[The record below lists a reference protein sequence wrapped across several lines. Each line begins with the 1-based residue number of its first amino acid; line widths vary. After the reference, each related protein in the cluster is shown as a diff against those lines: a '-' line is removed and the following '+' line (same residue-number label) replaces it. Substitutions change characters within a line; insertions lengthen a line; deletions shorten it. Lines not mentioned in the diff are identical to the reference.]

1 MKKLDYKEYVKNLS
15 DVEVF
20 VSRENDEVMTGEEFV
35 STFVDGENVH
45 NLNAN
50 NTDDKQLIGEIHMQW
65 KIYVKDNVTIKTYN
79 L

>member
-1 MKKLDYKEYVKNLS
+1 MKKLDYKEYVKDLS

>member
-1 MKKLDYKEYVKNLS
+1 M
-15 DVEVF
+15 F

-65 KIYVKDNVTIKTYN
+65 KIYVEDNVTIKTYN